1 MFFRI
6 YFSLAGYKLVVF
18 HPGRGGA
25 GKGKRRFAPQ
35 GVWRS
40 GGVGA
45 DVDPVVWLPRPGP
58 AHRVPL
64 PPPQH
69 GPQPKKPRQKDEFY
83 LAEVQRDC
91 LRENPFYSLSPPL
104 PACTRVLGAQHRPRP
119 EEGQCCSDR
128 GYLPDLE
135 ENQVSAN
142 YLSLWKASVAA
153 AVSSSLAYRPIMG
166 LEYSQY
172 LENYLWPN
180 FDPDKV
186 HGCVSVACTVN
197 LTYPSH
203 RLAPPT

>member
-64 PPPQH
+64 P
-69 GPQPKKPRQKDEFY
+69 
-83 LAEVQRDC
+83 
-91 LRENPFYSLSPPL
+91 L
-104 PACTRVLGAQHRPRP
+104 PSTA
-119 EEGQCCSDR
+119 
-128 GYLPDLE
+128 
-135 ENQVSAN
+135 
-142 YLSLWKASVAA
+142 LSLRSRGRRMSSTWPRYSEIASEKTRFTHSPLLCQLAREFWGPNIAPDQRKANAALIEGIYQTLKKTKSV
-153 AVSSSLAYRPIMG
+153 
-166 LEYSQY
+166 
-172 LENYLWPN
+172 
-180 FDPDKV
+180 
-186 HGCVSVACTVN
+186 
-197 LTYPSH
+197 LTTCLCGRLQWRQLFPPALHTAPSWGWSTASTW
-203 RLAPPT
+203 RTTSGQTLTLIR